1 MIKRF
6 MSFVLAANMV
16 LASTFIGPISYA
28 EESTQNVNTDHTVEE
43 IIELPRTLSLEEKE
57 AIKPKIYRVIDRRE
71 HPEELIEEV
80 EVKGLYYNVNLDKD
94 LQKHIISLCEENG
107 IDPSIIIA
115 MAWVES
121 GHRVNAI
128 GDSGNSLGL
137 LQIMPRWNYDRMKR
151 LECNDLLDPYQNI
164 TVGVDILTEKLNRF
178 GDISM
183 ALMAYNAGDAGAN
196 KHWFSKGI
204 YTNKYS
210 QKVMN
215 YAATLERNVEL

>member
-16 LASTFIGPISYA
+16 LASIFIGPISYA

-71 HPEELIEEV
+71 HPKELVEEV
-80 EVKGLYYNVNLDKD
+80 EVKELYYNVNLDKD
-94 LQKHIISLCEENG
+94 LQKYIISLCEENG
-107 IDPSIIIA
+107 IDPSIMIA

-151 LECNDLLDPYQNI
+151 LECDDLLDPYQNI
-164 TVGVDILTEKLNRF
+164 TVGIDILTEKLNRF